1 MESKFTRWTI
11 NRFHIIAV
19 FLTLSV
25 LFGCRVGA
33 VDPSVAQTESPSFTP
48 DATVIPTQGRS
59 DDPGTEDLSADE
71 AATLLSLQQVDDFP
85 LYTMYYYGDYGHTVS
100 TSGRADSSPSWGC
113 SLFAAFGDGSNML
126 FGRNFDWEYSPAVLL
141 FTDPPDGYASVSMV
155 DIAFLGFVGEE
166 AIGLTELPLVELEA
180 LLNSPFLPFDG
191 MNEKG
196 LAVGM
201 AAVPPGGMDLDP
213 EKETISSL
221 MVIRE
226 MLDHA
231 AEVDEAVDI
240 IQGYNIDMSGGPPI
254 HYLIADTS
262 GKASLVEFFQGELVV
277 TPNESPWHLATN
289 FLFAATD
296 DSPEGKCWRY
306 DWMDQY
312 LMQARGQVTFQGAV
326 DLLSEVAQG
335 NTQWSMVYGMSTGE
349 IMVTMGRQYE
359 DVHTFQ
365 LNLESE

>member
-1 MESKFTRWTI
+1 
-11 NRFHIIAV
+11 
-19 FLTLSV
+19 
-25 LFGCRVGA
+25 
-33 VDPSVAQTESPSFTP
+33 
-48 DATVIPTQGRS
+48 
-59 DDPGTEDLSADE
+59 
-71 AATLLSLQQVDDFP
+71 
-85 LYTMYYYGDYGHTVS
+85 
-100 TSGRADSSPSWGC
+100 
-113 SLFAAFGDGSNML
+113 
-126 FGRNFDWEYSPAVLL
+126 
-141 FTDPPDGYASVSMV
+141 
-155 DIAFLGFVGEE
+155 
-166 AIGLTELPLVELEA
+166 
-180 LLNSPFLPFDG
+180 
-191 MNEKG
+191 
-196 LAVGM
+196 
-201 AAVPPGGMDLDP
+201 
-213 EKETISSL
+213 
-221 MVIRE
+221 
-226 MLDHA
+226 
-231 AEVDEAVDI
+231 
-240 IQGYNIDMSGGPPI
+240 MSGGPPI